1 MKSFNIFRLLG
12 RIRIGRR
19 LGLGFGLILVL
30 MLALIALVEYR
41 MSQIEQHT
49 EDVFKEN
56 VGALGYLERM
66 SDSVYIV
73 ANATRSL
80 LLLKSDAEV
89 VAAEREK
96 IVGALDQYD
105 GAFKAVAALDTSPD
119 VQAILRSMSEER
131 SKFGAINQR
140 VLSLLDQKNADEA
153 AAILGKEQ
161 MPVEEAWQEQ
171 IDTFALMQHKQS
183 EAAKADI
190 DRQLSASK
198 KFNVGTGAVLVALAA
213 TLAFV
218 IARSI
223 TSPIGEL
230 QRAIQRVQDGGTLDA
245 LATIETRDEMAD
257 MGVAVNLLLQE
268 QIAARD
274 KIEAERRQAE
284 AENERLNNSV
294 IAILQAVHQLS
305 QRDLTVRV
313 AVTEDIIGTVSDS
326 INQLTDETVKVLM
339 DVHRIAGQV
348 AEGSSNVRSQAQLV
362 STTADAE
369 RKRVGQMI
377 DSLNDT
383 TQSINQVA
391 AMVEQSNTSAVQATQ
406 VTDLALDTVTAAV
419 KGMEAIR
426 ETIAETEKRIKR
438 LGERSQ
444 EISGIVNLINTI
456 SERTHVLALNASMQ
470 AAVAGEAGR
479 GFAVV
484 AEEVQRLA
492 ESSRNATQQIATLVS
507 NIQIETNETISTVNR
522 TIGQVVQGSEQAQK
536 AGDQMRRTQQF
547 TAELVAQIQRIAEAS
562 SEQRAKSGALLS
574 SVQIMGESADRTAL
588 QIEAQNQETESLLAS
603 ARRLVD
609 SVSVFKLPKSV

>member
-1 MKSFNIFRLLG
+1 MKSFNIFRVLG
-12 RIRIGRR
+12 KIRIGRR
-19 LGLGFGLILVL
+19 LGLGFGLILML

-80 LLLKSDAEV
+80 LLVKTDAEAA
-89 VAAEREK
+89 AAEREK

-105 GAFKAVAALDTSPD
+105 GAFKAVSALDASPD
-119 VQAILRSMSEER
+119 VQAILGGMAENRL
-131 SKFGAINQR
+131 KFGEVNQR
-140 VLSLLDQKNADEA
+140 VLSLFDQKNMDEA

-161 MPVEEAWQEQ
+161 MPVEDAWQEQ
-171 IDTFALMQHKQS
+171 IDTFAFMQHQRS
-183 EAAKADI
+183 DEAKADI
-190 DRQLSASK
+190 DRQLAASK
-198 KFNVGTGAVLVALAA
+198 KFNMGMGVALVTLAA

-223 TSPIGEL
+223 TSPMGEL

-326 INQLTDETVKVLM
+326 INQLTDETVKVLR
-339 DVHRIAGQV
+339 DVHHIAGQV
-348 AEGSSNVRSQAQLV
+348 ADGSGNVRAQAQLV
-362 STTADAE
+362 STTAEAE
-369 RKRVGQMI
+369 RKRVAQMI

-391 AMVEQSNTSAVQATQ
+391 AMVEQSNVSATQATQ

-492 ESSRNATQQIATLVS
+492 ESSRNATQQIATLVN

-536 AGDQMRRTQQF
+536 AGDQMRRTQAF
-547 TAELVAQIQRIAEAS
+547 TAELVAQIQRIAQAS
-562 SEQRAKSGALLS
+562 SEQRAKSGMLLS
-574 SVQIMGESADRTAL
+574 SVEIMGQSADRTAM
-588 QIEAQNQETESLLAS
+588 QIEAQNHETESLLAS
-603 ARRLVD
+603 AHRLVD
-609 SVSVFKLPKSV
+609 SVSVFKLPHSA

>member
-1 MKSFNIFRLLG
+1 MKSFSIFRLLG
-12 RIRIGRR
+12 KIRIGRR

-30 MLALIALVEYR
+30 MLTLIALVEYR

-80 LLLKSDAEV
+80 LLVNVDAEAA
-89 VAAEREK
+89 AAEREK

-105 GAFKAVAALDTSPD
+105 GAFKAVSTLATSPD
-119 VQAILRSMSEER
+119 VQGILSGMTEER
-131 SKFGAINQR
+131 RKFGEISQR
-140 VLSLLDQKNADEA
+140 VLALFDQKNLSEA
-153 AAILGKEQ
+153 ATVLAKEQ
-161 MPVEEAWQEQ
+161 MPVEDAWQEQ
-171 IDTFALMQHKQS
+171 IDTFAFMQHKQS
-183 EAAKADI
+183 DEAKADI
-190 DRQLSASK
+190 DRQLAASK
-198 KFNVGTGAVLVALAA
+198 KVNMGIGVALVTLAA
-213 TLAFV
+213 TLAYV

-223 TSPIGEL
+223 TSPMGEL

-268 QIAARD
+268 QIAARE

-284 AENERLNNSV
+284 EENERLNNSV

-326 INQLTDETVKVLM
+326 INQLTDETVKVLK
-339 DVHRIAGQV
+339 DVHHIAGLV
-348 AEGSSNVRSQAQLV
+348 ADGSGNVRAQAQLV
-362 STTADAE
+362 STTAEAE
-369 RKRVGQMI
+369 RKRVAQMI

-492 ESSRNATQQIATLVS
+492 ESSRNATQQIATLVN

-536 AGDQMRRTQQF
+536 AGDQMRRTQAF
-547 TAELVAQIQRIAEAS
+547 TAELVAQIRRIAEAS
-562 SEQRAKSGALLS
+562 SEQRAKSGMLLT
-574 SVQIMGESADRTAL
+574 SVEIMGQSADRTAQ
-588 QIEAQNQETESLLAS
+588 QIEAQNHETESLLAS

-609 SVSVFKLPKSV
+609 SVSVFKLPRSA